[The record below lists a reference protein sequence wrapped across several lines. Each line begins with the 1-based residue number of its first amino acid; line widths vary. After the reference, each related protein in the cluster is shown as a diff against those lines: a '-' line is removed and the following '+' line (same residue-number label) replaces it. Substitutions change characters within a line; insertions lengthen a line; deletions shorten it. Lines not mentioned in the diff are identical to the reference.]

1 MKIPHQP
8 VGRFHFIKQPAADLL
23 LAGLSAALIAVAS
36 AGPVLSAPA
45 IAQPTLQ
52 DDEGKAASKD
62 ENAGLADLDEA
73 IDKKI
78 GAESLEDLQAVA
90 ALVESA
96 LAKGLDE
103 ENTAFARKV
112 LGGILRQQGQ
122 AIVEGMLRGQTQG
135 RVQQMRTEALRS
147 FEKAVESDPSLGDA
161 HLQIARLSM
170 LPGGN
175 PKRAFDAASAAV
187 ENLKDE
193 SSLLSEAYLLRALLQ
208 EDEAKRLADL
218 DAAIAADENN
228 TRALQARG
236 LQRLQTGEVDG
247 AVADLKLLMQKDPA
261 NSAVAVAFSQALIQ
275 LNRREEALEV
285 LDTAIT
291 TQPNASLYML
301 RSELR
306 RLAGEVDTARADM
319 DKAIAMDPNNPS
331 ALLLR
336 AESRLRENN
345 VAEAKADVDAA
356 MALQPGNGRGI
367 FLRSLIAAEQER
379 YADAINDMKLLAQ
392 NDPENSA
399 WALQLASYYQLDDRP
414 RKAIE
419 IASDILAR
427 NPENW
432 QALRL
437 RGDAYLSINEHAEAI
452 ADYKAALETP
462 LANEEQLATAP
473 EAMNKVSRSG
483 LANNLAWV
491 MATSPQD
498 ALRDG
503 EAAIKFG
510 TEAAELTE
518 YKEAHILS
526 TLAAGYAEAGNFE
539 KAIEWAEKAVAVG
552 EEEGNEQLEQLKSEL
567 ESYRKGEPWR
577 EEQDV
582 EENKIPI
589 LSPSEVIDT

>member
-8 VGRFHFIKQPAADLL
+8 FGRFRWMKRPSAGLL
-23 LAGLSAALIAVAS
+23 LAGLAASLFAVAT
-36 AGPVLSAPA
+36 AGPVLAAAA
-45 IAQPTLQ
+45 IALPTLQ
-52 DDEGKAASKD
+52 DDEGRPASKD

-96 LAKGLDE
+96 LVKGLDE

-193 SSLLSEAYLLRALLQ
+193 STLLSEAYLLRALLQ

-218 DAAIAADENN
+218 DAAIAADANN

-236 LQRLQTGEVDG
+236 LQRLQAGEVDG

-275 LNRREEALEV
+275 LNRREDALEV

-301 RSELR
+301 RGELR
-306 RLAGEVDTARADM
+306 RLAGETDAARADM

-336 AESRLRENN
+336 AEGRLRENN

-367 FLRSLIAAEQER
+367 FLRSLIAAEQGR

-399 WALQLASYYQLDDRP
+399 WALQLASYYQLDQRP

-462 LANEEQLATAP
+462 LANEEQLATDP
-473 EAMNKVSRSG
+473 EAMNKTSRSG

-503 EAAIKFG
+503 ETAIKFG

-552 EEEGNEQLEQLKSEL
+552 DEEGNEQLEQLKSEL